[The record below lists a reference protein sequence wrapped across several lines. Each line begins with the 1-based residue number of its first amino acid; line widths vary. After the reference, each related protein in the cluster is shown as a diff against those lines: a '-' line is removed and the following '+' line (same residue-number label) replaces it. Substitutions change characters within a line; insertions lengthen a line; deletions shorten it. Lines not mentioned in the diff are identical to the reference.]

1 MGIDA
6 RPRRFRSF
14 LLTLLGALAGA
25 ALVLAGAGASE
36 RALTVVELFTS
47 QGCSSCPPADDHLGD
62 LADRAD
68 VLALS
73 FHVDYWDYIGWKDP
87 FAKSAFTERQ
97 RQYQAFFNTR
107 YVYTPQ
113 MIVQGAYQAVG
124 SKRKEIAEQ
133 IEKSRAHPRLDVT
146 LARAANEIA
155 IRVEPSE
162 NSGVKVGDAAVWF
175 VAFDDRHQTSITRG
189 ENKGRQL
196 VNRHIVRRFDL
207 VGTWNGVA
215 FDARVPKPGR
225 GEPGGDGFAVLVQ
238 SLATGHIL
246 GAARLAPSK

>member
-25 ALVLAGAGASE
+25 GE

-47 QGCSSCPPADDHLGD
+47 HGCSSCPPADDHLGD

-113 MIVQGAYQAVG
+113 MVVQGAYETVG
-124 SKRKEIAEQ
+124 SKRADVAAR
-133 IEKSRAHPRLDVT
+133 IEKARAMPRLDVT
-146 LARAANEIA
+146 IARAADEIA
-155 IRVEPSE
+155 IHVAPVGT
-162 NSGVKVGDAAVWF
+162 SGVKADDAAVWF
-175 VAFDDRHQTSITRG
+175 IAFDDRHETAITRG

-196 VNRHIVRRFDL
+196 INRHIVRRFDL
-207 VGTWNGVA
+207 VGTWNGAA
-215 FDARVPKPGR
+215 FYARVSNPVR
-225 GEPGGDGFAVLVQ
+225 GEPGGDGAAVLVQ
-238 SLATGHIL
+238 SLVTGHIL
-246 GAARLAPSK
+246 GAARLAPGK